1 MNDFQKFC
9 LDAYTQFYE
18 NRKQEL
24 SSGNCSLSKSKSEKI
39 ETDAQKFAIRET
51 FIAGAKHFQHLDVA
65 EIWNAIFS
73 AHMYRKSGISDKE
86 TIDKVVGADQS
97 WKKSSGHAFEEI
109 IRELGNLSLKDT
121 DAKLILQRDLNVLI
135 KMSMLG
141 NEPRDIS
148 WLKEQ
153 IKGNIFD
160 LYAIIEAHGKT
171 FCFGCIQAKTSIRDR
186 VTRDREPSIHAM
198 QSFFWSAI
206 VVLDGDFLKL
216 PKFAHMVN
224 GGSEE
229 FRENGWHGMYVFSEL
244 QDNDRI
250 YGTNLDLDVFKSH
263 LQQAAR
269 QWLTQRQW
277 MNHEWR
283 AEDESL
289 PTNSFAGLP
298 KA

>member
-1 MNDFQKFC
+1 MADYHKFC

-18 NRKQEL
+18 SRKQEL
-24 SSGNCSLSKSKSEKI
+24 SSGDCCISKSKSEKI

-51 FIAGAKHFQHLDVA
+51 FIAGAKQFQNLDVS
-65 EIWNAIFS
+65 EVWNAIFS

-109 IRELGNLSLKDT
+109 IKELGDLSLKDT
-121 DAKLILQRDLNVLI
+121 DVKLILQRELNVLI
-135 KMSMLG
+135 KANRLD

-160 LYAIIEAHGKT
+160 LYAIIEVQGKT
-171 FCFGCIQAKTSIRDR
+171 FCFGCLQAKTSIRDR

-206 VVLDGDFLKL
+206 IVLDGDFLKL

-224 GGSEE
+224 GGSDE
-229 FRENGWHGMYVFSEL
+229 FRENGWHGMYVFSAS
-244 QDNDRI
+244 QNNDRI
-250 YGTNLDLDVFKSH
+250 YSTNLDLDVFKHH
-263 LQQAAR
+263 LQLAAK

-277 MNHEWR
+277 LNREWR
-283 AEDESL
+283 AE
-289 PTNSFAGLP
+289 G
-298 KA
+298 